1 MAYREVR
8 SDAMDIK
15 KEADVAHEGIYIGH
29 KEITTEIGKQ
39 QVYRFRTKQGRVFSI
54 YGFTMLNLA
63 MENILENSM
72 CRITY
77 TGTENVKTRFGM
89 KDVHQVKVEVDDE
102 FVGNSEN
109 VDENGNPY

>member
-8 SDAMDIK
+8 NDAMNIK
-15 KEADVAHEGIYIGH
+15 KEIGTAHEGIYMGH

-39 QVYRFRTKQGRVFSI
+39 QIYKFRTRQGRIFSI

-63 MENILENSM
+63 MENILEGSM

-89 KDVHQVKVEVDDE
+89 KDDHQVRVEVDDE
-102 FVGNSEN
+102 FTATPEE
-109 VDENGNPY
+109 DEPSPF